1 MTYRIMKSKSFLIPL
16 TEINSKLIE
25 DLNIKSE
32 TVKLL
37 KKNLAKKHTGIYLGN
52 IFFFLIWHQKQSNKS
67 QKK

>member
-52 IFFFLIWHQKQSNKS
+52 IFFLIWHQKQSNKS

>member
-52 IFFFLIWHQKQSNKS
+52 IFFFLI
-67 QKK
+67 